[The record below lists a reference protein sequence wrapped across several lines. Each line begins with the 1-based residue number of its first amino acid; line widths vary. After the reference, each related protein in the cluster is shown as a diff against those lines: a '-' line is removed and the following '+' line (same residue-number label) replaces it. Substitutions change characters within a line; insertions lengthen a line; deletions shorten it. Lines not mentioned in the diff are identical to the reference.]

1 MTRARG
7 FTLYELLLAFAILG
21 LLAAF
26 AWSGFSQLTQ
36 AAAQRDA
43 VATRLTEVQRAL
55 ALVQRDLLQ
64 ADGRGV
70 REAYHGTREPALV
83 GGAAPYPLE
92 LSRAGWRNPTH
103 AARAPTQRVAYA
115 LEEGA
120 LVRYAWRVLDRAPGT
135 TPLRRVLL
143 ADVDA
148 IEVAFLAAGEWRADW
163 PPPGA
168 VPGAPTAPAARLRA
182 VRVALTLGDQGRIE
196 RVVEL
201 IGDGL

>member
-26 AWSGFSQLTQ
+26 AWTGFSQLTQ
-36 AAAQRDA
+36 AAAQRET

-55 ALVQRDLLQ
+55 ALLQRDLLQ

-70 REAYHGTREPALV
+70 REAYHGTREPALA
-83 GGAAPYPLE
+83 GGGVPFPLE

-103 AARAPTQRVAYA
+103 AARAPTQRIAYA
-115 LEEGA
+115 LEGGA

-135 TPLRRVLL
+135 EPLRRVLL
-143 ADVDA
+143 TDVDA
-148 IEVAFLAAGEWRADW
+148 IEVAFLAAGEWRTDW
-163 PPPGA
+163 PAPGGGVGAAPP
-168 VPGAPTAPAARLRA
+168 PRLRA
-182 VRVALTLGDQGRIE
+182 VRVALTLGDQGRVE

>member
-36 AAAQRDA
+36 AAAQRDEI
-43 VATRLTEVQRAL
+43 ATRLTEVQRAL
-55 ALVQRDLLQ
+55 ALLQRDLLQ

-70 REAYHGTREPALV
+70 REDYHGSPEPALA
-83 GGAAPYPLE
+83 GGGSPYPLQFT
-92 LSRAGWRNPTH
+92 RAGWRNPTH
-103 AARAPTQRVAYA
+103 AARAPSQRIAYA
-115 LEEGA
+115 LEQDQ

-135 TPLRRVLL
+135 APQRRVLL
-143 ADVDA
+143 TDVRA
-148 IEVAFLAAGEWRADW
+148 LEVAFLAGGEWQADW
-163 PPPGA
+163 PATSTTVAGA
-168 VPGAPTAPAARLRA
+168 APSLERPRA
-182 VRVALTLGDQGRIE
+182 VRVAFTLGDQGRLE

-201 IGDGL
+201 IGDVP